1 MDDIENDVLLP
12 FMSRETILLDM
23 DPYALLSYNAMQA
36 VIAVNAVDSE
46 RKDQVRLQQS
56 LRRLCGV
63 LIQCVCR
70 IISSTLL

>member
-1 MDDIENDVLLP
+1 MLLP

-36 VIAVNAVDSE
+36 MIAVNAVDSE
-46 RKDQVRLQQS
+46 RKDQVRPQPS
-56 LRRLCGV
+56 LRGRCGV
-63 LIQCVCR
+63 LIWCVCR